1 MEARLVV
8 TSAKDLLT
16 ALPLPAILLDAN
28 GRVQATN
35 PSAEG
40 LVGRGAIGRHY
51 VSVLRRPRLLDAVE
65 EALHGRSADAS
76 HASQEAGRDTS
87 WFMMARPLP
96 SGGALLVFEDRT
108 RDGEVGQVR
117 RDFVANVSHELKTP
131 ITAILGYVETLRGPA
146 KDDPPARAR
155 FLDSMAREA
164 ARMSRL
170 VSDLLSLSRVEA
182 EQRVRP
188 THSVDLV
195 PLVARTIQRVTER
208 HDLAPALLGVDM
220 PESVRVPG
228 DPDQI
233 EQIVSNL
240 LENALRYAPGSPVH
254 VVLEDAIPISA
265 TSGGGRPFVRLS
277 IRDEG
282 PGIEAHHVPRL
293 TERFYRVDGHRSR
306 EKGGTGLGLA
316 IVKHVVARH
325 RGRLSIESEPGKGT
339 EVIVLLPP
347 A

>member
-1 MEARLVV
+1 M
-8 TSAKDLLT
+8 S
-16 ALPLPAILLDAN
+16 
-28 GRVQATN
+28 

-40 LVGRGAIGRHY
+40 LVGRGAIGRHH
-51 VSVLRRPRLLDAVE
+51 VSVLRRPRLLRAVE
-65 EALHGRSADAS
+65 EALHGRPADAI

-87 WFMMARPLP
+87 WYMMARPLP

-146 KDDPPARAR
+146 KDDPPVRAR

-164 ARMSRL
+164 TRMSRL

-188 THSVDLV
+188 TRSVDLV

-208 HDLAPALLGVDM
+208 HDVAPALIEVSM
-220 PESVRVPG
+220 PTSVRVPA

-254 VVLEDAIPISA
+254 VVMEAATPI
-265 TSGGGRPFVRLS
+265 SGGGGSFARLS
-277 IRDEG
+277 VRDEG
-282 PGIEAHHVPRL
+282 PGVEAHHVPRL

-339 EVIVLLPP
+339 EIVVLLPS